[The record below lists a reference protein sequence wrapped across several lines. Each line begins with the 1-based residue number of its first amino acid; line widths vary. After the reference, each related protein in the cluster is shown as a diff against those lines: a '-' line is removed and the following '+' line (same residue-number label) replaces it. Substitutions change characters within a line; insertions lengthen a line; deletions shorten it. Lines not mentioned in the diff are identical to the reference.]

1 MVKPLLHRVFSRDVT
16 AAMLVTLNK
25 EWQPCRCPQLILW
38 EFNTIVMQMFSLFW
52 LKNMITDHMG
62 ENTLFNCEQCTP
74 TQNPLF

>member
-52 LKNMITDHMG
+52 LKNMITDHVG
-62 ENTLFNCEQCTP
+62 ENTIYL
-74 TQNPLF
+74 